1 MGLTAVTLAVVGSI
15 ILVDFFDLRGRLTDV
30 YKSVPGIH
38 GVTQSVNVYRVR
50 FAKSCKGCDLSGRD
64 LSLLDLSGVNLTEAK
79 LVETKFDG
87 ANLFESDL
95 SGVTAHNASF
105 KGANLSE
112 ANLESADL
120 DGIDLS
126 EANLTNAK
134 LSSVDLKD
142 ASLKETELQFT
153 DLSNSKLNRSDLSG
167 ATMVDVS
174 LKGANFERTFLGETE
189 FRFSGPLE
197 ADFSDAILEKVDL
210 RGLNLSN
217 SSFQRAN
224 LRSTNLSKTVLRG
237 ANLNRAVLSGANLE
251 GSDLSQSNLTDA
263 YLYDANL
270 SSANLK
276 ESLLNGAR
284 LSGANLAGAD
294 LTGAQSD
301 GEWLTS
307 DSMAK
312 RASIP
317 LGQRF
322 NVEIPGLVTSLIPDG
337 SGWLITTQGGQVF
350 SYVDKAISKVFDIS
364 GTKYFSTGG
373 ESGLLS
379 IATQGQFIY
388 LSFTL
393 EDRPGKIDKRFGTAT
408 TVIVN
413 EYTREFDLVR
423 NIARIEFP
431 TSWHHGGTLGF
442 DEEGALYLSTGDG
455 EGRDP
460 QKLSQNPDALQGKI
474 LRIDISKKSP
484 VVEVVALGFRNPW
497 KFSIDQAGRMFIG
510 DVGGI
515 WREEINLIEDLG
527 NPLKNLNFGH
537 SVFEGSKRV
546 LEDPLD
552 FGETMPPIFEY
563 EHHRESGLPVS
574 VIGGYFLHE
583 WNAYVFGGMSGFVR
597 VLEEEHVAGS
607 KAWREAHYER
617 LPMLITT
624 FGYDGSDTLLVA
636 GVQDFST
643 QKSVIYDLAL
653 SREILGGMP
662 WVQFCKTTLPDGSNR
677 DDHCGYLE

>member
-95 SGVTAHNASF
+95 SGMTAHNASF
-105 KGANLSE
+105 IGANLSE

-120 DGIDLS
+120 DGVDLS

-224 LRSTNLSKTVLRG
+224 LRSTNLSKAILSG

-251 GSDLSQSNLTDA
+251 QADLSQSNLTDA

-276 ESLLNGAR
+276 ESVLNGAR

-322 NVEIPGLVTSLIPDG
+322 NVEIPGLVTSLVPDG
-337 SGWLITTQGGQVF
+337 SGWLITAQGGQVF

-364 GTKYFSTGG
+364 GIKSFSTGG

-393 EDRPGKIDKRFGTAT
+393 QEKSGKTAT
-408 TVIVN
+408 TLVVN
-413 EYTREFDLVR
+413 EYTRQFDLVR

-431 TSWHHGGTLGF
+431 TDWHHGGTLGF

-474 LRIDISKKSP
+474 LRIDISEKSP
-484 VVEVVALGFRNPW
+484 VMQVVALGFRNPW

-515 WREEINLIEDLG
+515 WREEVNLIEDLG

-537 SVFEGSKRV
+537 SVFEGSKPL

-552 FGETMPPIFEY
+552 FGETVPPIFEY

-583 WNAYVFGGMSGFVR
+583 WNAYVFGGMSGFIR
-597 VLEEEHVAGS
+597 VLKEDATGS
-607 KAWREAHYER
+607 KAWRETHYER

-624 FGYDGSDTLLVA
+624 FGYDGSDILLVA
-636 GVQDFST
+636 GVQDFSM

-653 SREILGGMP
+653 SREILDGMP

-677 DDHCGYLE
+677 DDHCDHLE

>member
-1 MGLTAVTLAVVGSI
+1 MQKKYFGMAIIGGCLSVSVV
-15 ILVDFFDLRGRLTDV
+15 LVDIFDLRWRAQEIC
-30 YKSVPGIH
+30 KSSAKC
-38 GVTQSVNVYRVR
+38 TRSVQVLNSYRAR
-50 FAKSCKGCDLSGRD
+50 FLKSCPGCDLSKVNF
-64 LSLLDLSGVNLTEAK
+64 SSLDLSGVNLREARV
-79 LVETKFDG
+79 LESKFDG
-87 ANLFESDL
+87 ANLYGSNL

-120 DGIDLS
+120 DGVDLAR
-126 EANLTNAK
+126 ANLTNAQ
-134 LSSVDLKD
+134 LSAVDLKD
-142 ASLKETELQFT
+142 ASLKEAKLHFT
-153 DLSNSKLNRSDLSG
+153 DFSNSKLNHSDFSG
-167 ATMVDVS
+167 ATMVDVL
-174 LKGANFERTFLGETE
+174 LKGANFERTFLGGTQ
-189 FRFSGPLE
+189 FRFSRPLE

-224 LRSTNLSKTVLRG
+224 LRSAKLSKTVLRG

-251 GSDLSQSNLTDA
+251 QADLSQSNLTDA

-393 EDRPGKIDKRFGTAT
+393 EDRPGKIDKRFGAAT

-583 WNAYVFGGMSGFVR
+583 WNAYVFGGMSGFIR
-597 VLEEEHVAGS
+597 VLKEDTAGS

-617 LPMLITT
+617 LPMLI
-624 FGYDGSDTLLVA
+624 LH
-636 GVQDFST
+636 
-643 QKSVIYDLAL
+643 
-653 SREILGGMP
+653 LGMTAQTSC
-662 WVQFCKTTLPDGSNR
+662 W
-677 DDHCGYLE
+677 

>member
-1 MGLTAVTLAVVGSI
+1 MLGLTTVTLVVVGSI
-15 ILVDFFDLRGRLTDV
+15 ILVDFFDLRGRLTEV
-30 YKSVPGIH
+30 YKSVPGIY
-38 GVTQSVNVYRVR
+38 GLTQSVSVYRVR
-50 FAKSCKGCDLSGRD
+50 FVKSCKGCDLSGRD

-87 ANLFESDL
+87 ANLYGSNL
-95 SGVTAHNASF
+95 SGVTAHNSSF
-105 KGANLSE
+105 RDVNLSE

-120 DGIDLS
+120 DGVDLA
-126 EANLTNAK
+126 EANLTNAQ
-134 LSSVDLKD
+134 LSSADLKD
-142 ASLKETELQFT
+142 ASLKEAELHFT
-153 DLSNSKLNRSDLSG
+153 DLSNSKLDRSDLSG

-174 LKGANFERTFLGETE
+174 LKGTSFERAFLGGTE
-189 FRFSGPLE
+189 FRFSSPLE
-197 ADFSDAILEKVDL
+197 ADFSDAIMEMVDL

-217 SSFQRAN
+217 SSLQRAN
-224 LRSTNLSKTVLRG
+224 LRSANLSKTDLRG
-237 ANLNRAVLSGANLE
+237 ANLNRVFLSGANLE
-251 GSDLSQSNLTDA
+251 QADLSESNLTDA
-263 YLYDANL
+263 YLYDVNL
-270 SSANLK
+270 SSANLNK
-276 ESLLNGAR
+276 SVLIGAR

-294 LTGAQSD
+294 LTGARAE
-301 GEWLTS
+301 GRWLTS
-307 DSMAK
+307 NTMSK
-312 RASIP
+312 RSSIP

-322 NVEIPGLVTSLIPDG
+322 KVEIPGLVTSLIPDG
-337 SGWLITTQGGQVF
+337 AGWLLTTRGGEVF
-350 SYVDKAISKVFDIS
+350 TYVDRAISKVFDIS
-364 GTKYFSTGG
+364 GIKSFSTGG

-379 IATQGQFIY
+379 VATQGQFIY

-393 EDRPGKIDKRFGTAT
+393 EENSGKTAT
-408 TVIVN
+408 TLIVN
-413 EYTREFDLVR
+413 EYTRKFELVR

-431 TSWHHGGTLGF
+431 TDWHHGGTLGF
-442 DEEGALYLSTGDG
+442 DEDGALYVSTGDG

-460 QKLSQNPDALQGKI
+460 QKLSQNPGALQGKI

-484 VVEVVALGFRNPW
+484 VVEVVALGLRNPW
-497 KFSIDQAGRMFIG
+497 KFSIDQTGRMFIG

-527 NPLKNLNFGH
+527 NPLKNLNFGS
-537 SVFEGSKRV
+537 SVFEGSKRM

-552 FGETMPPIFEY
+552 FGETIPPIFEY

-574 VIGGYFLHE
+574 VIGGYFIHE
-583 WNAYVFGGMSGFVR
+583 WNAYVFGGMSGVIR
-597 VLEEEHVAGS
+597 VLEEKHVAGS

-636 GVQDFST
+636 GPQDFSM

-653 SREILGGMP
+653 SRELLGGMP

-677 DDHCGYLE
+677 DDHCDYLE

>member
-38 GVTQSVNVYRVR
+38 GLTQSVNVYRVR

-95 SGVTAHNASF
+95 SGMTAHNASF
-105 KGANLSE
+105 IGANLSE

-120 DGIDLS
+120 DGVDLS

-224 LRSTNLSKTVLRG
+224 LRSTNLSKAILSG

-251 GSDLSQSNLTDA
+251 QADLSQSNLTDA

-276 ESLLNGAR
+276 ESVLNGAR

-322 NVEIPGLVTSLIPDG
+322 NVEIPGLVTSLVPDG
-337 SGWLITTQGGQVF
+337 SGWLITAQGGQVF

-364 GTKYFSTGG
+364 GIKSFSTGG

-393 EDRPGKIDKRFGTAT
+393 QEKSGKTAT
-408 TVIVN
+408 TLVVN
-413 EYTREFDLVR
+413 EYTRQFDLVR

-431 TSWHHGGTLGF
+431 TDWHHGGTLGF

-474 LRIDISKKSP
+474 LRIDISEKSP
-484 VVEVVALGFRNPW
+484 VMQVVALGFRNPW

-515 WREEINLIEDLG
+515 WREEVNLIEDLG

-537 SVFEGSKRV
+537 SVFEGSKPL

-552 FGETMPPIFEY
+552 FGETVPPIFEY

-583 WNAYVFGGMSGFVR
+583 WNAYVFGGMSGFIR
-597 VLEEEHVAGS
+597 VLKEDATGS
-607 KAWREAHYER
+607 KAWRETHYER

-624 FGYDGSDTLLVA
+624 FGYDGSDILLVA
-636 GVQDFST
+636 GVQDFSM

-653 SREILGGMP
+653 SREILDGMP

-677 DDHCGYLE
+677 DDHCDHLE